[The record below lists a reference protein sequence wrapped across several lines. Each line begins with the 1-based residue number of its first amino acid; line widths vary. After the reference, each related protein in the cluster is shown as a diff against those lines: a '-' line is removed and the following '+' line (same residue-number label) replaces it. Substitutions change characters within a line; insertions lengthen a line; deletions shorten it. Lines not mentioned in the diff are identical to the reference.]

1 MLGAIPTL
9 VRLATGN
16 DETKVKKKA
25 ITALS
30 SSVRNFQP
38 ALDEAVSHVPAD
50 FKPSGSLDANDME
63 SVDIL
68 INKLRESL

>member
-1 MLGAIPTL
+1 MATTDVERK
-9 VRLATGN
+9 VR
-16 DETKVKKKA
+16 KKA
-25 ITALS
+25 INALS

-38 ALDEAVSHVPAD
+38 GLDAAVSHMPID
-50 FKPSGSLDANDME
+50 FKPQEQLDANDME

>member
-1 MLGAIPTL
+1 VVGAIPDL
-9 VRLATGN
+9 VHLATK
-16 DETKVKKKA
+16 DPERDVRKRA

-30 SSVRNFQP
+30 STVRNFQP
-38 ALDEAVSHVPAD
+38 GLDATLSHMPKE
-50 FKPSGSLDANDME
+50 FKPQEELDASDME